1 MRTNVIAKDERDCI
15 KNAQKIHTY
24 TGNKAAHERYRKADE
39 QARES
44 EKEMRGGKRTNVTVE
59 RGGRSL
65 KLMMTETECKNV
77 LYTPRMCS

>member
-1 MRTNVIAKDERDCI
+1 MRINVIAKDERDCI

-24 TGNKAAHERYRKADE
+24 TGNKEHTKDTERPTSK
-39 QARES
+39 RER
-44 EKEMRGGKRTNVTVE
+44 EKEMRGGKETNVTVE